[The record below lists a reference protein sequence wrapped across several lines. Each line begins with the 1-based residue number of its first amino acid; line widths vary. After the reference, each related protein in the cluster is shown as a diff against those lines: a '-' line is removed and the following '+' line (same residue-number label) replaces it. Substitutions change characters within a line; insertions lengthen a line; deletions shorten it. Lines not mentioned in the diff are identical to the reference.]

1 MYGVCIIINSICVFN
16 SAILYIFLLELSEL
30 VLDYVHSLFGILL
43 ANLRCITVYVTLL
56 IIHNITKY
64 ENKSFILLMFI
75 PYQRKLNIFSI
86 ILKKY
91 HYGNS
96 KI

>member
-64 ENKSFILLMFI
+64 ENKVISLAL
-75 PYQRKLNIFSI
+75 PSP
-86 ILKKY
+86 
-91 HYGNS
+91 
-96 KI
+96 